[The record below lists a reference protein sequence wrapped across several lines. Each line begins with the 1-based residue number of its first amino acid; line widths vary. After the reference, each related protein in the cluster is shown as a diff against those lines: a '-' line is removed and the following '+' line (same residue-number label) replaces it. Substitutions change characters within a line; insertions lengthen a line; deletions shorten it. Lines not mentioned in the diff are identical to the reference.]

1 MSAIR
6 RQSRLEMGDFLKLFE
21 APEASEVLAGSLRN
35 RPVQRETVV
44 PKVGIEPTP
53 RVNGTGF

>member
-1 MSAIR
+1 
-6 RQSRLEMGDFLKLFE
+6 MGDFLKLFE